1 MNALGWVL
9 LGILIVVIVAA
20 VALWARGRRRGGV
33 IATSPTVRRS
43 TSTKRTSTNSTSTN
57 KVDR

>member
-1 MNALGWVL
+1 MNALVWVL
-9 LGILIVVIVAA
+9 LAILIVVIVAA

-33 IATSPTVRRS
+33 IATSPTVRGS
-43 TSTKRTSTNSTSTN
+43 TSANSTSAK

>member
-1 MNALGWVL
+1 MNALVWVL

-33 IATSPTVRRS
+33 IATSPTVLRGTS
-43 TSTKRTSTNSTSTN
+43 NNGPSTK

>member
-1 MNALGWVL
+1 VNALVWVL

-33 IATSPTVRRS
+33 IATSPTVRRG
-43 TSTKRTSTNSTSTN
+43 TSNNGPSTN